1 MDSLGGQPFA
11 PTHRRRLQQSACRC
25 PIDPEYRAVT
35 ENEMIRAFNTTLDFS
50 NDNLPTLSVQD
61 VIEIENVPCDP
72 NVQKFQ
78 TSIDLEFQSDS
89 QDGVMTDEIAN
100 ALAGNFIR
108 SYNSLTE
115 RFCDPLFRRV
125 ETVEVTNKTAT
136 PVRRDR
142 ALQTSDRHLIVSQ
155 FTFVF
160 SFRFYFVG
168 TCRGCP
174 SGANLFEVSIHM
186 ADERF

>member
-25 PIDPEYRAVT
+25 PINPEYRAVT

-142 ALQTSDRHLIVSQ
+142 ALQTSDRHLRVSQ

-160 SFRFYFVG
+160 SFRFYFIG
-168 TCRGCP
+168 KCRGCP
-174 SGANLFEVSIHM
+174 RGASLFGVSIHC
-186 ADERF
+186 